1 MEQRRTGPV
10 TDAGERLLLSTVIPV
25 FNEQDV
31 IETTHRRL
39 IAALGT
45 GQGFDLEIVYVDD
58 GSRDSTAQLLAG
70 IAADDPRVCV
80 VSFTRNFGQ
89 QPAITA
95 GLSHCAGDVVA
106 VLDADLQDPP
116 ELVLAMLEKWR
127 EGFAVVYGVRRNR
140 PEAAPQRLLYS
151 AFYRVFSWLA
161 DFPIPMDSGDFCI
174 VDRKVVDSLN
184 ALPERQ
190 RFVRALRAWYGGRQF
205 GFAYDRPAR
214 AAGHTKY
221 SLRRYVEMAVDSI
234 LSFSAAPL
242 RMLAIA
248 GLALSFFSAAGFV
261 VLLIRWIFATTSS
274 AAGLTPLVLALLLL
288 AGVQLLSLGV
298 IGGYLAR
305 IYSEA
310 KGRPAYLTETMR
322 PSLYRR
328 QPQREA
334 AAPTY
339 LSQHK

>member
-1 MEQRRTGPV
+1 MEQRRTETV
-10 TDAGERLLLSTVIPV
+10 TDAGARLLLSTVIPV
-25 FNEQDV
+25 FNEQEV
-31 IETTHRRL
+31 IEATHHRL
-39 IAALGT
+39 VAALGT

-58 GSRDSTAQLLAG
+58 GSRDGTPQLLAG
-70 IAADDPRVCV
+70 IASSDPRVCI

-95 GLSHCAGDVVA
+95 GLFHCTGDVVA

-116 ELVLAMLEKWR
+116 ELVLPMLEKWR
-127 EGFAVVYGVRRNR
+127 EGYAVVYGIRRNR
-140 PEAAPQRLLYS
+140 PEPAPQRLLYS

-161 DFPIPMDSGDFCI
+161 DFPIPLDSGDFCI

-184 ALPERQ
+184 DLPERQ
-190 RFVRALRAWYGGRQF
+190 RFVRALRAWYGGRQL
-205 GFAYDRPAR
+205 GFAYDRPPR

-221 SLRRYVEMAVDSI
+221 SLRRYVEMAIDSI

-242 RMLAIA
+242 RLLAIA
-248 GLALSFFSAAGFV
+248 GLGLSFLSAAGFV
-261 VLLIRWIFATTSS
+261 VFLIRWIFG
-274 AAGLTPLVLALLLL
+274 AAGAAGDTALVLTLLLL

-310 KGRPAYLTETMR
+310 KGRPAYLTESVR

-328 QPQREA
+328 KTER
-334 AAPTY
+334 AAPVPAP
-339 LSQHK
+339 LSPGK